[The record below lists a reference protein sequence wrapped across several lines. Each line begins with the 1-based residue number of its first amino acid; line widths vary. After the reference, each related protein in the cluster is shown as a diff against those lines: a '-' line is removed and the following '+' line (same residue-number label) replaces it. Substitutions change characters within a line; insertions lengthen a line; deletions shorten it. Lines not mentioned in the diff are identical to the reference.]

1 MKCEVGDYFAL
12 FSICEVLLGKGSSI
26 LLDSRFYVG
35 YNMTYRNQVNREK
48 R

>member
-1 MKCEVGDYFAL
+1 MRSGRL
-12 FSICEVLLGKGSSI
+12 LRTFSICDVLLGKGSSI